1 MDKAA
6 LDALLESLSPNAT
19 FTDDW
24 KLVAEA
30 SIDLRNTTLTARQQG
45 VYVLACL
52 KMALVAMCSFNNENA
67 TLCLNAI
74 TLMKCPIGIHSLV
87 DHRDASCQND
97 SMVSVFPDM
106 LDSLYAE
113 SFVDS
118 ACPMIEKE
126 TRSAAEC
133 LLQAAGLASGDSV
146 DLTAVEAAISASTVT
161 TDSEKARQQVELD
174 ECRDSDTLD
183 AFLDCWGMLSADDC
197 VISSAERLARL
208 ATVPTWPGRGPP
220 CAGQGW
226 PRGRGKGRGRAWGWG
241 RGRGRA

>member
-1 MDKAA
+1 MNT
-6 LDALLESLSPNAT
+6 LLESLSSNAS

-24 KLVAEA
+24 KFIAEEF
-30 SIDLRNTTLTARQQG
+30 INLRNTTLTARQQG

-52 KMALVAMCSFNNENA
+52 KMALMVKCSLNNENA

-74 TLMKCPIGIHSLV
+74 TLMKCPIGIPSLV
-87 DHRDASCQND
+87 DYRAVRSCKKD
-97 SMVSVFPDM
+97 SLVSVFPDM

-146 DLTAVEAAISASTVT
+146 DLAAVETAISASTVT
-161 TDSEKARQQVELD
+161 TDSEKARQQVVLD
-174 ECRDSDTLD
+174 ICRDNGDDTVD
-183 AFLDCWGMLSADDC
+183 AFLDCWGTMSY
-197 VISSAERLARL
+197 VEGIISSAERLAKL

-226 PRGRGKGRGRAWGWG
+226 PWGWG
-241 RGRGRA
+241 RGRGRAWGWGWGRGRA